1 MTTTASTTSTATA
14 ARGSVAVFED
24 AEVEGFVWNKPTT
37 GCKSEGGCSST
48 DYDVYYLAYRLFWY

>member
-1 MTTTASTTSTATA
+1 MQRRPMGGRA
-14 ARGSVAVFED
+14 
-24 AEVEGFVWNKPTT
+24 KPTT